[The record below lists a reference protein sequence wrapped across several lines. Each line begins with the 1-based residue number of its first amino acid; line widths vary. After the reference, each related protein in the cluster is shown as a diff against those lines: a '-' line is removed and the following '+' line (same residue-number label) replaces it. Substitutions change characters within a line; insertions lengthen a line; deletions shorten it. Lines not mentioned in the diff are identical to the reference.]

1 VETDVGWDPQPD
13 GRAAEEWDERSLF
26 QIWWPVLA
34 VVVGGF
40 ALVAV
45 VFVLPISIFSRE
57 LSALDL
63 WGDSTAPCEDPGA
76 PLWFAAAEGD
86 TAETRQLLDAGAAA
100 PDMVDASLEG
110 WTPLLCAAD
119 HRQTDVAVLLLAAG
133 ADPDLATGGRAAP
146 IAIAAGDGNIELVQA
161 LLHAG
166 ADPDN
171 DGNGTTALIQAVE
184 NGQADTAALLLE
196 AGADPEKADESGRT
210 PADITSPTPTATSSE
225 S

>member
-1 VETDVGWDPQPD
+1 MGWDPHPD
-13 GRAAEEWDERSLF
+13 ERSEEWDERSLL
-26 QIWWPVLA
+26 QIWWPILA
-34 VVVGGF
+34 VAVGGF

-45 VFVLPISIFSRE
+45 VFVLPITIFSRE

-76 PLWFAAAEGD
+76 PLWFAAGEGNRAEV
-86 TAETRQLLDAGAAA
+86 RQLLDGGAAA

-119 HRQTDVAVLLLAAG
+119 HRQTELAALLLGSG

-146 IAIAAGDGNIELVQA
+146 IAIAAGDGNIELVQV

-171 DGNGTTALIQAVE
+171 DGDGTTALIQAVE
-184 NGQADTAALLLE
+184 NGHPDVAALLLE

-210 PADITSPTPTATSSE
+210 PADVTTPTTVSSE